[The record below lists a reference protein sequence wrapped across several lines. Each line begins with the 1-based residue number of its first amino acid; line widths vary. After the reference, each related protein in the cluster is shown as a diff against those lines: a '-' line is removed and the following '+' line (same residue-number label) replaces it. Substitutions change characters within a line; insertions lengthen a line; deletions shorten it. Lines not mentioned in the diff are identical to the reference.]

1 MESMAQRAVLDGR
14 SLCSLCSARVSD
26 SAALCAECGSP
37 FEGSYA
43 ALSCPFCGSVTPS
56 GPACSICG
64 SDLPNAGESPLP
76 ASWTAGEVEAVP
88 KKKDRRSEVRPA
100 TPPPLDLARRSN
112 PEPTRSSGHSRTNA
126 PAGPQGPQKTPQTPR
141 PPETRSATAIKPL
154 PPNSDRIA
162 SSPQIPSVSKSPLV
176 ARDPSLVD
184 IETSHM
190 EQKLVNLL
198 LRINTV
204 AAKRDLL
211 ALREACIAVTMV
223 LEISGI
229 RPPTD
234 ENEPLVSRKRV
245 EEVAKRLRETDAKKS
260 ELEMKVK
267 EQETQ
272 LAKMQELVASAQHHR
287 ATADLLADDT
297 YTEEGLAIVLRRL
310 RTGLS
315 SSWKVLE
322 SGDKAER
329 AKALKILEKLMEQV
343 DEVVGKEE

>member
-1 MESMAQRAVLDGR
+1 
-14 SLCSLCSARVSD
+14 
-26 SAALCAECGSP
+26 
-37 FEGSYA
+37 
-43 ALSCPFCGSVTPS
+43 
-56 GPACSICG
+56 
-64 SDLPNAGESPLP
+64 
-76 ASWTAGEVEAVP
+76 
-88 KKKDRRSEVRPA
+88 
-100 TPPPLDLARRSN
+100 
-112 PEPTRSSGHSRTNA
+112 
-126 PAGPQGPQKTPQTPR
+126 
-141 PPETRSATAIKPL
+141 
-154 PPNSDRIA
+154 
-162 SSPQIPSVSKSPLV
+162 
-176 ARDPSLVD
+176 VD